1 MPVVQCVCLSVV
13 CPVAGP
19 AQEMNAKA
27 SRPRT
32 LSKKFLRYNMKCLGK
47 RDTIWN
53 IPRSIMFSP
62 LHFMLYRGKW
72 NTFGTV
78 YSQGL
83 TYVSVGLYWLHPTCT
98 QAASLS
104 KPLGPGGG
112 KLHPK
117 EVHIWV
123 AQTVWI
129 LVALNWSWTELLR
142 ETYWSPVGDLLEYSL
157 TPTGVLL
164 ESCLGLI
171 SD

>member
-1 MPVVQCVCLSVV
+1 MPVVQCVCLCALWQALHKRWMPRPAGLEH
-13 CPVAGP
+13 CP
-19 AQEMNAKA
+19 K
-27 SRPRT
+27 SFWDIR
-32 LSKKFLRYNMKCLGK
+32 NMKCLGK

-129 LVALNWSWTELLR
+129 LVALYWSWTELLW